1 MNCNETQKHCHPYLD
16 QQLEAADRQHVDRH
30 LSECSC
36 CAKAYE
42 AQRAFLGALK
52 KLVHGCD
59 ATCAPQQFHARLR
72 ESLTGISKD
81 LKPAER
87 PVVTPNPVRILRMGP
102 VMAMAASIMLG
113 FGILMASQM
122 MCITGE
128 CPIAIAAEHE
138 HQRILAGAAPIL
150 AKDIDPDK
158 LKQAIKEHMA
168 EFPGLP
174 SLCNC
179 HLNPLNC
186 GLVKVDGLPQGAFV
200 QYAEC
205 NHEDDPVTL
214 MVINTSAMSRAE
226 VLNVRKK
233 EFHFA
238 MRSENCVLSWHS
250 EKDGMLYVLVAHRP
264 MKEALEI
271 ASLASR

>member
-16 QQLEAADRQHVDRH
+16 QQLETAERQHVDRH
-30 LSECSC
+30 LAECSC
-36 CAKAYE
+36 CASAYH
-42 AQRAFLGALK
+42 AQRAFLGTLK
-52 KLVHGCD
+52 KLVQHCD
-59 ATCAPQQFHARLR
+59 AASAPEQFHARLR
-72 ESLTGISKD
+72 QSLTS
-81 LKPAER
+81 LPAEPKAVEHPVAR
-87 PVVTPNPVRILRMGP
+87 PGPVRILRMGP
-102 VMAMAASIMLG
+102 VMAMAASILLG

-122 MCITGE
+122 MCLVGE

-138 HQRILAGAAPIL
+138 HQRILAGAAPML
-150 AKDIDPDK
+150 AKDIDPEK

-214 MVINTSAMSRAE
+214 MVINTSAMSRSE
-226 VLNVRKK
+226 VLSVRKK

-264 MKEALEI
+264 MKQALEI
-271 ASLASR
+271 AELASR